1 MVIVRLL
8 LFLSLATIAGSLLL
22 YFFTRNRRYLQF
34 IWQVVKFTLLVL
46 VAVLLFFAAERLLA
60 PMLGPLLL
68 AKHPCR
74 LTRSG
79 SAAAQQATQRGLQR
93 PGRQRRRQSFQGPRI
108 PAIPLTRNAFL
119 SIPRAW
125 TAVAREAGFG

>member
-46 VAVLLFFAAERLLA
+46 VAVLLSLPRSACWRRCWARCCS
-60 PMLGPLLL
+60 
-68 AKHPCR
+68 CR
-74 LTRSG
+74 LTGSA

-93 PGRQRRRQSFQGPRI
+93 PGGQARRQPFQRP
-108 PAIPLTRNAFL
+108 
-119 SIPRAW
+119 
-125 TAVAREAGFG
+125 